1 MAKRTGSSSSGGS
14 SSTKTGRGRKYAGR
28 SPEERRSER
37 RERLL
42 RSGLE
47 LFGTQGYPTTSIE
60 RLCSHARVTA
70 RHFYEEF
77 PSREALLLAVFDRV
91 MEGVMDATVRATQ
104 RAPVDVR
111 SRVRS
116 GVEAFVHAMLDDPR
130 RARIACIEAVG
141 ASPEMERHR
150 REWMRG
156 FARHVE
162 EQGKVL
168 TQAGQAPQQDY
179 YLGALMLVGGTNE
192 LIVDWLSHTPPP
204 PLDNLIRAVGYM
216 FEVLTFGSSER
227 ASSQR

>member
-1 MAKRTGSSSSGGS
+1 MPKRPATSPP
-14 SSTKTGRGRKYAGR
+14 KTTRGRKYAGR
-28 SPEERRSER
+28 SPEERRAER

-91 MEGVMDATVRATQ
+91 MEMIMDATVRATQ

-130 RARIACIEAVG
+130 RARIACIETVG
-141 ASPEMERHR
+141 ASPEIEKHR

-162 EQGKVL
+162 EQGKLL
-168 TQAGQAPQQDY
+168 TQAGQAPEQDY
-179 YLGALMLVGGTNE
+179 YLGALMLVGGTTE
-192 LIVDWLSHTPPP
+192 LIVDWLSHNPPP
-204 PLDNLIRAVGYM
+204 PLDRLIRAVTYM
-216 FEVLTFGSSER
+216 FEVLTFGSSDR
-227 ASSQR
+227 AARPR